1 MRADEEN
8 ENEARSTFQAR
19 ENPELKGQNS
29 QAVSLGKKLVD
40 ICMCQGQIREDRFRN
55 NSSGVSSQL
64 ARVLPVI

>member
-29 QAVSLGKKLVD
+29 QAVSLGKKLP
-40 ICMCQGQIREDRFRN
+40 C
-55 NSSGVSSQL
+55 
-64 ARVLPVI
+64 